1 MATLPWTTTETTAEA
16 EHDAV
21 VLGSR
26 LELRSL
32 RHVPGFLGAAMKL
45 RKQVLAMP
53 GALGVSLIAQPAHKT
68 FWTLSAWVDQA
79 SLDAF
84 VATPAHVAVMRRYHE
99 RMNGSAFTTF
109 PVGVGEL
116 PEPRSNAKQLWTDA
130 KQRLAGS
137 TTGSISGSRNG

>member
-1 MATLPWTTTETTAEA
+1 MATLPWTTTESTVEA
-16 EHDAV
+16 AGDPERDAV

-45 RKQVLAMP
+45 RKQVLATP

-68 FWTLSAWVDQA
+68 FWTLSAWVDQTA
-79 SLDAF
+79 LDAF

-109 PVGVGEL
+109 PVKVGEL
-116 PEPRSNAKQLWTDA
+116 PEPRSNAKPLWSDA
-130 KQRLAGS
+130 QQRLAA
-137 TTGSISGSRNG
+137 SISGSRNG

>member
-1 MATLPWTTTETTAEA
+1 MATLPWTTTDTEA
-16 EHDAV
+16 DGDAV

-45 RKQVLAMP
+45 RKQVRAMP

-68 FWTLSAWVDQA
+68 FWTLSAWVDQP

-84 VATPAHVAVMRRYHE
+84 VATPAHVAVMQRYHE
-99 RMNGSAFTTF
+99 RMNGSAFTTWT
-109 PVGVGEL
+109 VKTGDL
-116 PEPRSNAKQLWTDA
+116 PEPRSSAKQLWSEA
-130 KQRLAGS
+130 KQRLAASTTGS
-137 TTGSISGSRNG
+137 TTGARNG

>member
-1 MATLPWTTTETTAEA
+1 MATLPWTTTESTADTA
-16 EHDAV
+16 RDAASDAV

-45 RKQVLAMP
+45 RRQVLAMP

-109 PVGVGEL
+109 PVKIGDL
-116 PEPRSNAKQLWTDA
+116 PEPRSNAKQLWSDA
-130 KQRLAGS
+130 KQRLAS
-137 TTGSISGSRNG
+137 MISGSRNG